1 MNKLDKSN
9 LFLRIGIFLFIIYI
23 QIFVYCYNIK
33 MYHSNP
39 TGFVNHCHGIPVEY
53 LSNFEDFRVN
63 GNEFSENFIPNQE
76 HLEGVHKRLDRA
88 VIVEPREH
96 IALEEVLR
104 NIVNKMNI
112 PITIVHGINNKEFV
126 ENIAAKIPQVDIM
139 TEINAE
145 NLDAGT
151 YSQLLMDLEFW
162 ENIGVNEN
170 DHILI
175 FQTDSGICGEGLD
188 IHNYSQYDYCG
199 APWESPQMPVK
210 VGNGGF
216 SIRSVAHAKKH
227 IRNHDPSKTWR
238 QNEDGVFAK
247 WCDEDS
253 TCKVCPLGAA
263 RKFASETY
271 PDKSAAFHN
280 NWKYHNVSS
289 CSFNQKIKK
298 LNKQQPSVDWSP
310 PNVRWVPTFHMRW
323 KLFRQS
329 VV

>member
-1 MNKLDKSN
+1 MRTISKCCLIFTFI
-9 LFLRIGIFLFIIYI
+9 LVILGITVFILTFTNNY
-23 QIFVYCYNIK
+23 
-33 MYHSNP
+33 
-39 TGFVNHCHGIPVEY
+39 
-53 LSNFEDFRVN
+53 R
-63 GNEFSENFIPNQE
+63 E
-76 HLEGVHKRLDRA
+76 HLEGVHKRLNRA

-96 IALEEVLR
+96 IALEAVLR
-104 NIVNKMNI
+104 NIVKKMNI

-126 ENIAAKIPQVDIM
+126 ENIASRIPQVDIM

-145 NLDAGT
+145 NLNAGT

-162 ENIGVNEN
+162 ENIGVDEN

-175 FQTDSGICGEGLD
+175 FQTDSGICGKGLD

-199 APWESPQMPVK
+199 APWKKSLQMSVK

-227 IRNHDPSKTWR
+227 IRGHDPSKTWR
-238 QNEDGVFAK
+238 RNEDIVFAK
-247 WCDEDS
+247 WCAEDS

-263 RKFASETY
+263 RKFANETY

-280 NWKYHNVSS
+280 NWKHHSVSS
-289 CSFNQKIKK
+289 CPFNQKIKK

-310 PNVRWVPTFHMRW
+310 PNVSWVPTFHMRL
-323 KLFRQS
+323 KPKRLSKMFT
-329 VV
+329 